1 MLVNYKTIIQDLSGI
16 SYYHP
21 QINSFGFGDITQITA
36 DVETKL
42 SPVYPKAYV
51 VPSTVNLAQNR
62 LLYNFSVIIMDRVNE
77 KTDNL
82 EDIMSDTLEIAK
94 DFFTV
99 LYQSYAQ
106 QYGGFSVDY
115 TPLWGPNVTPFLE
128 RFEDIVAGWTL
139 NIQIEQPFDYNQCV
153 LPFTSGATLP
163 TPQEIFYVNYKQ
175 LLGDIQNLANNH
187 PQVNSYGY
195 GDLTE
200 LTVDLNTKLSPVYP
214 KVYAIPQ
221 DTILDQNQ
229 LTYNFQIIVADRLNE
244 DYSNQRDLMNDTLE
258 ICKDLFT
265 KLYLSEYQSQWN
277 ASVEPFL
284 ERFDDILAG
293 WTMNIT
299 LTQPFDYNRCVLP
312 EQPFAGNKKWYE
324 LAELWNEINKKWKKI

>member
-16 SYYHP
+16 AYYHP
-21 QINSFGFGDITQITA
+21 QVNSFGFGDITQITQ
-36 DVETKL
+36 DNETIL
-42 SPVYPKAYV
+42 SPVYPKVYV
-51 VPSTVNLAQNR
+51 VPDNVQFSQNR
-62 LLYNFSVIIMDRVNE
+62 ILYNFSIIIMDRVNE
-77 KTDNL
+77 QTNNQ
-82 EDIMSDTLEIAK
+82 EDVMSDTLEISK
-94 DFFTV
+94 DIFTI

-139 NIQIEQPFDYNQCV
+139 NLTVEQPFDYNQCV
-153 LPFTSGATLP
+153 LPFTSGVTLP
-163 TPQEIFYVNYKQ
+163 SPQQIYYVNYKQ

-187 PQVNSYGY
+187 PQVNSYGF

-229 LTYNFQIIVADRLNE
+229 LTYNFQILVADRLDE
-244 DYSNQRDLMNDTLE
+244 DYTNQRDLMNDMLE

-265 KLYLSEYQSQWN
+265 KLYLSEYQSQWDVT
-277 ASVEPFL
+277 VEPFL
-284 ERFDDILAG
+284 ERFDDILTG
-293 WTMNIT
+293 WIMNIT
-299 LTQPFDYNRCVLP
+299 LTQPFDYNRCTLP
-312 EQPFAGNKKWYE
+312 EQSFAGNKKWYE